1 MYNISI
7 GILYRHYVHAYIRT
21 STLHVQILSNPLFF
35 SSEFSESIKWRNWYY
50 KSLQFASTARVFSLQ
65 ALRETGI
72 ARVFSLQ
79 ALREFTVCKHCTA
92 RDCGFARVLFRF
104 VNFSFCTTAVV
115 RCAATRWFLLA
126 ACGWRDQLLA
136 AEHAQLCNTLGG
148 YERLLGW
155 IAGSGSACII
165 SITLL

>member
-1 MYNISI
+1 M
-7 GILYRHYVHAYIRT
+7 
-21 STLHVQILSNPLFF
+21 
-35 SSEFSESIKWRNWYY
+35 
-50 KSLQFASTARVFSLQ
+50 Q
-65 ALRETGI
+65 ALG
-72 ARVFSLQ
+72 
-79 ALREFTVCKHCTA
+79 EFTVCKHCNA

-126 ACGWRDQLLA
+126 ARGWRDQLLA
-136 AEHAQLCNTLGG
+136 AEQALLCNTLGG

-155 IAGSGSACII
+155 IAGSGSVCII